1 MSIVRTPE
9 PRLEIL
15 WSERAEL
22 RLMSAPENVVLLL
35 SAPKPG
41 LRCEPELTASV
52 PAPDKEPNESLS
64 VTSKVAPALMMTGTV
79 SGMMP
84 APLMILPA
92 AMMSGP
98 VKVFAPVSV
107 RLPVPTLV
115 KPPGPLM
122 RLAMV
127 RLFATAGMSMNAL
140 PPGR

>member
-1 MSIVRTPE
+1 MVPVT
-9 PRLEIL
+9 
-15 WSERAEL
+15 
-22 RLMSAPENVVLLL
+22 V
-35 SAPKPG
+35 K
-41 LRCEPELTASV
+41 V

-64 VTSKVAPALMMTGTV
+64 ETSQVAPALMITGTV
-79 SGMMP
+79 SAMTP
-84 APLMILPA
+84 APLRILPA
-92 AMMSGP
+92 EMMSGP

-107 RLPVPTLV
+107 RLPVPVLV